1 MVMSIRVNN
10 GWGVER
16 MRLLL
21 VEDNINLGQSCK
33 LLFEKEDY
41 AVDWVVNGEL
51 ALAAL
56 ATEKFEVV
64 ILDLSLP
71 DYDGLDI
78 LKEIRN
84 QKLEVAVMLLT
95 ARGSLSDRVKGL
107 DLGADDYL
115 TKPFDVAELL
125 ARVRMLIRRIHG
137 KKSVLLTFGNITMD
151 VQKHILFM
159 AETKLDLTARE
170 FSLMRELCLKSDSLI
185 SKEELVQS
193 LSSFDEEMSLNAI
206 EQTISRLRKK
216 ISGSNVAIQSVR
228 GLGYMLS
235 DREH

>member
-1 MVMSIRVNN
+1 
-10 GWGVER
+10 

-84 QKLEVAVMLLT
+84 KKLEVAVMLLT

-107 DLGADDYL
+107 DFGADDYL

-137 KKSVLLTFGNITMD
+137 KKSVLLGFGNITMD
-151 VQKHILFM
+151 VQKHILFVP
-159 AETKLDLTARE
+159 EGNIDLTARE
-170 FSLMRELCLKSDSLI
+170 FSLMRELCLNSDSLI
-185 SKEELVQS
+185 SKEDLVQS
-193 LSSFDEEMSLNAI
+193 LSSFDEEISLNAI